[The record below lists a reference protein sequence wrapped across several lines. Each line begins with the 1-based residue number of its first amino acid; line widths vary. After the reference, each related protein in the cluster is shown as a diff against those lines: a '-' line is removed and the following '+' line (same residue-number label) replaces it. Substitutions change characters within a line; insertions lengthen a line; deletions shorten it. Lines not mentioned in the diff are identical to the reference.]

1 MKKSNTRKAKYRITD
16 IHFDDETAHVAYTT
30 EATGGAASLKN
41 DAYLFKALTKED
53 PKTKELEM
61 EKVKQLEAQVAE
73 LTKAL
78 ATKEK
83 EQRIQ
88 NHLAALNKSLL
99 SDDTQK
105 LLARALADSSED
117 IASVVIAAINE
128 QQEAGEKEKEE
139 AVDDAVEKAKASADE
154 KQEDENDVAKSL
166 SAEKGHSKEQ
176 KQQAMS
182 LKERVELLR
191 AEQNK

>member
-99 SDDTQK
+99 SDDTQQ

-128 QQEAGEKEKEE
+128 QQEAGEKQQQQQEE
-139 AVDDAVEKAKASADE
+139 P

>member
-83 EQRIQ
+83 EQRVQ
-88 NHLAALNKSLL
+88 KHLAILNKSLL
-99 SDDTQK
+99 SDDTQE

-117 IASVVIAAINE
+117 LASIVIAAINE

-139 AVDDAVEKAKASADE
+139 EPI
-154 KQEDENDVAKSL
+154 QENENDVAKSL

>member
-83 EQRIQ
+83 EQRVQ
-88 NHLAALNKSLL
+88 KHLAILNKSLL
-99 SDDTQK
+99 SDDTQE

-117 IASVVIAAINE
+117 LASIVIAAINE

-139 AVDDAVEKAKASADE
+139 EPE
-154 KQEDENDVAKSL
+154 QENENDVAKSL